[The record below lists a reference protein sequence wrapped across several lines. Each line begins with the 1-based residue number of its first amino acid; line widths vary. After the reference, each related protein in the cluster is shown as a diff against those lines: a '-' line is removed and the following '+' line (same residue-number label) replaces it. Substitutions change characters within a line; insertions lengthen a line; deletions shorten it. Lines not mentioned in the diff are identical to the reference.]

1 MTDSPRYAARCA
13 FLRMTL
19 DSKQMGIV
27 VNLCEHIIREGS
39 ECVGP
44 FLDDTDTHCRL
55 WEEKPGARPVAAA
68 IATPLPSWRT

>member
-27 VNLCEHIIREGS
+27 VNLSTAMLFARGRKGDINIR
-39 ECVGP
+39 
-44 FLDDTDTHCRL
+44 
-55 WEEKPGARPVAAA
+55 GAFVHMAADAAVSGAVVLGGAA
-68 IATPLPSWRT
+68 ILLTGK